1 MSKVVNPKGG
11 SLKIKAVKALPKGV
25 TIKAGKVD
33 PATGK
38 VEITVNISKG
48 AFKTEVPTAEAEF
61 SLQFEGIKD
70 SFKIKIDKKTA

>member
-11 SLKIKAVKALPKGV
+11 SLKIKATKALPKGV

-38 VEITVNISKG
+38 VEITVNISKA
-48 AFKTEVPTAEAEF
+48 AFKTEVTASEAEF
-61 SLQFEGIKD
+61 SVQFEGIKD
-70 SFKIKIDKKTA
+70 SFKIKIDKKN